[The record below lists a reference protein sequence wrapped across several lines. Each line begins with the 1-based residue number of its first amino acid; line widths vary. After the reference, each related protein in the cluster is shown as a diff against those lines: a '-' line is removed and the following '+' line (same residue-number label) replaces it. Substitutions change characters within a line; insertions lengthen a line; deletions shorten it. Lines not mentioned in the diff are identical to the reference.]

1 MSTTAVTPFRSFVQT
16 PNKFGVTEPFTA
28 RQRSLSQGVGRCH
41 PVPCSGDRVTGYSGA
56 PTAGEEVRLADG
68 GQVQGLDGIYP
79 EIGQSPGLIYAAVG
93 RQCFSPSLSSQSSP
107 LSFSLYST
115 PQLRTNSLNT
125 LWVIGAR
132 GS

>member
-1 MSTTAVTPFRSFVQT
+1 MSPRGRFSKTNLLSLIHT
-16 PNKFGVTEPFTA
+16 
-28 RQRSLSQGVGRCH
+28 LSQIH
-41 PVPCSGDRVTGYSGA
+41 MDAA

-93 RQCFSPSLSSQSSP
+93 RQCFSPSLSPSQSSP
-107 LSFSLYST
+107 LSFSLYPT

>member
-1 MSTTAVTPFRSFVQT
+1 MAHEYHSCYALPLLRTNAQQVRRALGAVTPSHAPVI
-16 PNKFGVTEPFTA
+16 E
-28 RQRSLSQGVGRCH
+28 SQVI
-41 PVPCSGDRVTGYSGA
+41 VVA

-93 RQCFSPSLSSQSSP
+93 RQCFSPSLSPSPSSP